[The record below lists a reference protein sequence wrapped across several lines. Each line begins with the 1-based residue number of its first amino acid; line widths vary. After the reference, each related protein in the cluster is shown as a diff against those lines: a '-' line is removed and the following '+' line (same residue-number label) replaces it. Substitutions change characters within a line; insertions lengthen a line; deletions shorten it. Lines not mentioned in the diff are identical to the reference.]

1 MRKDFRE
8 TVRIREKGQMT
19 IPVEFRERSPWLRE
33 ETVVDAVLKP
43 TEEKVELYPFRPLKN
58 RKAASQKEIEALWK
72 KMRRFGRRGRDS
84 SLADF
89 VLKDRKHGHS
99 FG

>member
-1 MRKDFRE
+1 MRKEFRE

-19 IPVEFRERSPWLRE
+19 IPAEFRERSPWLRE
-33 ETVVDAVLKP
+33 ETVVDVVLKP
-43 TEEKVELYPFRPLKN
+43 AEEKVELYPFRSLQN
-58 RKAASQKEIEALWK
+58 RKAASRKEIAALWR
-72 KMRRFGRRGRDS
+72 KMRRLGQCGQEGGLS
-84 SLADF
+84 EF